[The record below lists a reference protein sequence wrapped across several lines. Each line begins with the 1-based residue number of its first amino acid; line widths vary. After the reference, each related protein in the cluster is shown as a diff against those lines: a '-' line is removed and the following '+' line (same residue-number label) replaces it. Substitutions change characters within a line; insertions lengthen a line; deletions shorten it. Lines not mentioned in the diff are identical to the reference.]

1 MFSCAVKMQKSC
13 HFFCQSELRDQL
25 RKARLD
31 EERASNQLQ
40 TSKAKVAKLEVD
52 IAGFRENAMTE
63 FVTSA
68 SRAQEDQSVKPIPMS
83 PMPTSMGFPFVA
95 AGSASDVVA
104 KLNAQLIQVSL
115 GCSYGLLVRDLIG
128 NCVCFESPPIRKYL
142 YFPVNLKL

>member
-40 TSKAKVAKLEVD
+40 KSKAKVAKLEVD

-115 GCSYGLLVRDLIG
+115 SLARV
-128 NCVCFESPPIRKYL
+128 EYL
-142 YFPVNLKL
+142 GSLSVTSSATVFA